1 MVSTCPKSRTQSAR
15 PLALQRYLDACED
28 KVFNWGTFDCCLFV
42 ADWLNVVNGVDV
54 AADFRGR
61 YKTAIGAKRRL
72 TRLGFSD
79 IQSVFKHHLKPIEIA
94 YAQRGD
100 IALVEFEGELVGGIV
115 CMNIVYCVTNIGL
128 SVLEMS
134 AVSSCYSQVLPDL
147 GGAHG

>member
-1 MVSTCPKSRTQSAR
+1 M
-15 PLALQRYLDACED
+15 QRYLDTCED
-28 KVFNWGTFDCCLFV
+28 KAFCFGTFDCCLFV
-42 ADWLNVVNGVDV
+42 ADWLLVVNGVDV

-61 YKTAIGAKRRL
+61 YKSAIGAKRRL

-79 IQSVFKHHLKPIEIA
+79 VQSVFKHHLKPIEIA

-115 CMNIVYCVTNIGL
+115 CMNSVYCVTDIGL

-134 AVSSCYSQVLPDL
+134 AVNSCYSQVLPAL